1 MARSHPLSQLPR
13 RARWPLGPAGVS
25 PAGPT
30 EYEVL
35 VATPSY
41 LREALAR
48 FEQRYGM
55 SSEEFLRRDAA
66 GELDDREDFCEWY
79 GLCYLAIRDRV
90 MGPPPG
96 WPGWPADGDDDEACS
111 RHASKAPDS
120 W

>member
-1 MARSHPLSQLPR
+1 MGVVLRRVGTASAVPYRGTIAAPRGRTMARSHPLSQLPR

-79 GLCYLAIRDRV
+79 
-90 MGPPPG
+90 
-96 WPGWPADGDDDEACS
+96 
-111 RHASKAPDS
+111 
-120 W
+120 